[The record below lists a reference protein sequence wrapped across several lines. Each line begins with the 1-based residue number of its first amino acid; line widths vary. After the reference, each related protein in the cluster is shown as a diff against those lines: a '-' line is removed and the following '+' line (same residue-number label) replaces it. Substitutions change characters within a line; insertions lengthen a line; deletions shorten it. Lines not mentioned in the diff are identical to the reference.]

1 MVEIQDQA
9 LRSTDTVHPNLPK
22 TCMFKVSNDRA
33 TSKIGARKHPA
44 SQSMA
49 ANGSAEDVRVLLKHG
64 ANVDAED
71 KKGRTSFQIAS
82 VKGYNDIVELL
93 SDHDAKGVFSII
105 TSSLCLP
112 W

>member
-1 MVEIQDQA
+1 MSYTCCSSHGADINARFNDN
-9 LRSTDTVHPNLPK
+9 STPLHIV
-22 TCMFKVSNDRA
+22 
-33 TSKIGARKHPA
+33 
-44 SQSMA
+44 A

-82 VKGYNDIVELL
+82 VKGYNDIVKLL